1 MAKSQASRAVGEEL
15 LESMQEALAHARGD
29 KTGVRVTTFD
39 EPAVEV
45 KRIRERVGFTQDQ
58 FAAILGVSTS
68 GLRKWEQNQ
77 RTPRG
82 AAFTLLRVMEREPA
96 AVARAL
102 ADAVTV
108 RLTQGAKATPS
119 RRRSRG

>member
-1 MAKSQASRAVGEEL
+1 MAKNKAGPSVGEEL
-15 LESMQEALAHARGD
+15 LESMQEALAHARGE
-29 KTGVRVTTFD
+29 KTGARVTTFD
-39 EPAVEV
+39 EPALEV

-58 FAAILGVSTS
+58 FAAVLGISAS

-82 AAFTLLRVMEREPA
+82 AAFTLLRIMEREPA

-102 ADAVTV
+102 ADAVTA
-108 RLTQGAKATPS
+108 RPGEATKRAS
-119 RRRSRG
+119 ARIRTRG